1 MRLFLLRHAHARD
14 TWPDETRHLS
24 ARGLNQ
30 IKKLFSTL
38 DKSMFSDVV
47 QIWYSPYLR
56 ARQTAE
62 EFKRIASIGAPL
74 VENAFLRP
82 ADSAENTAKDI
93 AMLSSF
99 GGDLMIVGHNPHLEQ
114 LSDILLGSGSDCGKT
129 MFHKCTLAMYIL
141 SEAPGVSSPYGRW
154 TLSFLISPCVLN
166 AEDFDS

>member
-47 QIWYSPYLR
+47 QIWHSPYLR

-82 ADSAENTAKDI
+82 ADSAA
-93 AMLSSF
+93 
-99 GGDLMIVGHNPHLEQ
+99 
-114 LSDILLGSGSDCGKT
+114 GSGSMKSRHTRHPSCLMARLPPYLST
-129 MFHKCTLAMYIL
+129 M
-141 SEAPGVSSPYGRW
+141 
-154 TLSFLISPCVLN
+154 
-166 AEDFDS
+166 